1 MIGLSSDCS
10 GRDLSC
16 PFQNHTPDWSA
27 AGNPAAPVGDL
38 HFAAGGIPG
47 FLLYTQ
53 LTMLFGGR
61 CACCASRATKNH
73 ARPLSIQPLPTLLAA
88 LCRWPVDPAA
98 AAPRLFGTDSRAFP
112 DNRANLLAGTKL
124 PSPGHCGN
132 ARRRKSQRRAAFLL
146 HYAGDGGS
154 DTLHPPTSPQEEIPE
169 EDDPP
174 VIGESQAVQSPAATV
189 PEAQTGSESTG
200 QGGDLLGSENNTAAA
215 TYVLNTN
222 SMKFHHANCRY
233 ASRISPEN
241 YRNCSSREEAI
252 AQGFIPCG
260 VCNP

>member
-1 MIGLSSDCS
+1 MPVSKKPHPDWVQLAIRLLQWGICILLLGEFLDSFFTLSSLCF
-10 GRDLSC
+10 L
-16 PFQNHTPDWSA
+16 
-27 AGNPAAPVGDL
+27 AGAVLAAPPVQQKIMRGRFQSIL
-38 HFAAGGIPG
+38 CLLSLLLFAGGRLILP
-47 FLLYTQ
+47 
-53 LTMLFGGR
+53 
-61 CACCASRATKNH
+61 
-73 ARPLSIQPLPTLLAA
+73 PPLPIDSLQTAVPSQTITQAPAQSAPSQVIVEMPAEENPSVELLSSFIMQAM
-88 LCRWPVDPAA
+88 
-98 AAPRLFGTDSRAFP
+98 
-112 DNRANLLAGTKL
+112 AGQT
-124 PSPGHCGN
+124 PSI
-132 ARRRKSQRRAAFLL
+132 
-146 HYAGDGGS
+146 
-154 DTLHPPTSPQEEIPE
+154 PPTSPQEEIPE

-241 YRNCSSREEAI
+241 YRTCSSREEAI

>member
-1 MIGLSSDCS
+1 MPVSKKTHPDWVQLAIRLLQWGICILLLGEFLDSFFTLSSLCF
-10 GRDLSC
+10 L
-16 PFQNHTPDWSA
+16 
-27 AGNPAAPVGDL
+27 AGAVLAAPPVQQKIMRGRFQSIL
-38 HFAAGGIPG
+38 CLLSLLLFAGGRLILP
-47 FLLYTQ
+47 
-53 LTMLFGGR
+53 
-61 CACCASRATKNH
+61 
-73 ARPLSIQPLPTLLAA
+73 PPLPINSLQTAVPSQTITQAPAQSAPSQVIVEMPAEENPSVELLSPFIMQAM
-88 LCRWPVDPAA
+88 
-98 AAPRLFGTDSRAFP
+98 
-112 DNRANLLAGTKL
+112 AGQT
-124 PSPGHCGN
+124 PSI
-132 ARRRKSQRRAAFLL
+132 
-146 HYAGDGGS
+146 
-154 DTLHPPTSPQEEIPE
+154 PPTSPQEEIPE
-169 EDDPP
+169 EDDSP

-241 YRNCSSREEAI
+241 YRTCSSREEAI

>member
-1 MIGLSSDCS
+1 MPVSKKPHPDWVQLAIRLLQWGICILLLGEFLDSFFTLSSLCF
-10 GRDLSC
+10 L
-16 PFQNHTPDWSA
+16 
-27 AGNPAAPVGDL
+27 AGAVLAAPPVQQKIMRGRFQSIL
-38 HFAAGGIPG
+38 C
-47 FLLYTQ
+47 LL
-53 LTMLFGGR
+53 
-61 CACCASRATKNH
+61 S
-73 ARPLSIQPLPTLLAA
+73 LLLVYSAQT
-88 LCRWPVDPAA
+88 
-98 AAPRLFGTDSRAFP
+98 AAPSQTIEQTSLPAQSSPPQVIVEMPAEENP
-112 DNRANLLAGTKL
+112 SVELLSSFIMQAMAGQT
-124 PSPGHCGN
+124 PSI
-132 ARRRKSQRRAAFLL
+132 
-146 HYAGDGGS
+146 
-154 DTLHPPTSPQEEIPE
+154 PPTSPQEEIPE

-200 QGGDLLGSENNTAAA
+200 QGGDRLGSENNTAAA

-241 YRNCSSREEAI
+241 YRTCSSREEAI

>member
-1 MIGLSSDCS
+1 MPVSKKPHPDWVQLAIRLLQWGICILLLGEFLDSFFTLSSLCF
-10 GRDLSC
+10 L
-16 PFQNHTPDWSA
+16 
-27 AGNPAAPVGDL
+27 AGAVLAAPPVQQKIMRGRFQSIL
-38 HFAAGGIPG
+38 CLLSLLLFAGGRLILP
-47 FLLYTQ
+47 
-53 LTMLFGGR
+53 
-61 CACCASRATKNH
+61 
-73 ARPLSIQPLPTLLAA
+73 PPLPIDSLQTAVPSQTITQAPAQSAPSQVIVEMPAEENPSVELLSSFIMQAM
-88 LCRWPVDPAA
+88 
-98 AAPRLFGTDSRAFP
+98 
-112 DNRANLLAGTKL
+112 AGQT
-124 PSPGHCGN
+124 PSI
-132 ARRRKSQRRAAFLL
+132 
-146 HYAGDGGS
+146 
-154 DTLHPPTSPQEEIPE
+154 PPTSPQEEIPE

-189 PEAQTGSESTG
+189 PEVQTGSESTG

-241 YRNCSSREEAI
+241 YRTCSSREEAI

>member
-1 MIGLSSDCS
+1 MPVSKKPHPDWVQLAIRLLQWGICILLLGEFLDSFFTLSSLCF
-10 GRDLSC
+10 L
-16 PFQNHTPDWSA
+16 
-27 AGNPAAPVGDL
+27 AGAVLAAPPVQQKIMRGRFQSSL
-38 HFAAGGIPG
+38 CLLSLLLFAGGRLILP
-47 FLLYTQ
+47 
-53 LTMLFGGR
+53 
-61 CACCASRATKNH
+61 
-73 ARPLSIQPLPTLLAA
+73 PPLPIDSLQTAVPSQTITQAPAQSAPIQVIMETPAEENPSVELLSSFIMQAM
-88 LCRWPVDPAA
+88 
-98 AAPRLFGTDSRAFP
+98 
-112 DNRANLLAGTKL
+112 AGQT
-124 PSPGHCGN
+124 PSI
-132 ARRRKSQRRAAFLL
+132 
-146 HYAGDGGS
+146 
-154 DTLHPPTSPQEEIPE
+154 PPTSPQEEIPE

-222 SMKFHHANCRY
+222 SMKFHYANCRY

-241 YRNCSSREEAI
+241 YRTCSSREEAI

>member
-1 MIGLSSDCS
+1 MIGLSSDFS
-10 GRDLSC
+10 GEGFVLPVSKK
-16 PFQNHTPDWSA
+16 PHPDWVQLAIRLFQWGICILLLGEFLDSFFTLSSLCFL
-27 AGNPAAPVGDL
+27 AGAVLAAPPVQQKIMRGRFQSIL
-38 HFAAGGIPG
+38 CLLSLLLFAGGRLILP
-47 FLLYTQ
+47 
-53 LTMLFGGR
+53 
-61 CACCASRATKNH
+61 
-73 ARPLSIQPLPTLLAA
+73 PPLPINSLQTAVPSQTITQAPAQSAPSQVIVEMPAEENPSVELLSSFIMQAM
-88 LCRWPVDPAA
+88 
-98 AAPRLFGTDSRAFP
+98 
-112 DNRANLLAGTKL
+112 AGQT
-124 PSPGHCGN
+124 PSI
-132 ARRRKSQRRAAFLL
+132 
-146 HYAGDGGS
+146 
-154 DTLHPPTSPQEEIPE
+154 PPTSPQEEIPE

-222 SMKFHHANCRY
+222 SMKFHYANCRY

-241 YRNCSSREEAI
+241 YRTCSSREEAI

>member
-1 MIGLSSDCS
+1 MPVSKKPHPDWVQLAIRLLQWGICILLLGEFLDSFFTLSSLC
-10 GRDLSC
+10 
-16 PFQNHTPDWSA
+16 FSA
-27 AGNPAAPVGDL
+27 GAVLAAPPVQQKIMRGRFQSIL
-38 HFAAGGIPG
+38 CLLSLLLFAGGRLILP
-47 FLLYTQ
+47 
-53 LTMLFGGR
+53 
-61 CACCASRATKNH
+61 
-73 ARPLSIQPLPTLLAA
+73 PPLPIDSLQTAVPSQTITQAPAQSAPSQVIVEMPAEENPSVELLSSFIMQAM
-88 LCRWPVDPAA
+88 
-98 AAPRLFGTDSRAFP
+98 
-112 DNRANLLAGTKL
+112 AGQT
-124 PSPGHCGN
+124 PSI
-132 ARRRKSQRRAAFLL
+132 
-146 HYAGDGGS
+146 
-154 DTLHPPTSPQEEIPE
+154 PPTSPQEEIPE

-241 YRNCSSREEAI
+241 YRTCSSREEAI

>member
-1 MIGLSSDCS
+1 MPVSKKPHPDWVQLAIRLLQWGICILLLGEFLDSFFTLSSLCFS
-10 GRDLSC
+10 AGAVLVAPPVQQKIMRGRFQSILCLLSLLL
-16 PFQNHTPDWSA
+16 F
-27 AGNPAAPVGDL
+27 
-38 HFAAGGIPG
+38 AGGRLILP
-47 FLLYTQ
+47 
-53 LTMLFGGR
+53 
-61 CACCASRATKNH
+61 
-73 ARPLSIQPLPTLLAA
+73 PPLPINSLQTAVPSQTITQAPAQSAPSQVIVEMPTEENPSVELLSSFIMQAM
-88 LCRWPVDPAA
+88 
-98 AAPRLFGTDSRAFP
+98 
-112 DNRANLLAGTKL
+112 AGQT
-124 PSPGHCGN
+124 PSI
-132 ARRRKSQRRAAFLL
+132 
-146 HYAGDGGS
+146 
-154 DTLHPPTSPQEEIPE
+154 PPTSPQEEIPE

-200 QGGDLLGSENNTAAA
+200 QGGDRLGSENNTAAA

-241 YRNCSSREEAI
+241 YRTCSSREEAI

>member
-1 MIGLSSDCS
+1 MPVSKKPHPDWVQLAIRLLQWGICILLLGEFLDSFFTLSSLCF
-10 GRDLSC
+10 L
-16 PFQNHTPDWSA
+16 
-27 AGNPAAPVGDL
+27 AGAVLAAPPVQQKIMRGRFQSSL
-38 HFAAGGIPG
+38 CLLSLLLFAGGRLILP
-47 FLLYTQ
+47 
-53 LTMLFGGR
+53 
-61 CACCASRATKNH
+61 
-73 ARPLSIQPLPTLLAA
+73 PPLPVYSWH
-88 LCRWPVDPAA
+88 RQ
-98 AAPRLFGTDSRAFP
+98 PRLPRQSTQASLPAQSAP
-112 DNRANLLAGTKL
+112 PQVIVEMPAEENPSVELLSSFIMQAMAGQT
-124 PSPGHCGN
+124 PSI
-132 ARRRKSQRRAAFLL
+132 
-146 HYAGDGGS
+146 
-154 DTLHPPTSPQEEIPE
+154 PPTSPQEEIPE

-174 VIGESQAVQSPAATV
+174 VIGESQAVPSPAATV

-241 YRNCSSREEAI
+241 YRTCSSREEAI

>member
-1 MIGLSSDCS
+1 MPVSKKSRPDWVQLAIRLLQWGICILLLEEFLDSFFTLSSLCF
-10 GRDLSC
+10 L
-16 PFQNHTPDWSA
+16 
-27 AGNPAAPVGDL
+27 AGAVLAAPPVQKKIMRGRFQSIL
-38 HFAAGGIPG
+38 CLLSLLLFAGG
-47 FLLYTQ
+47 Q
-53 LTMLFGGR
+53 LIL
-61 CACCASRATKNH
+61 
-73 ARPLSIQPLPTLLAA
+73 PPPLPINSLQTAVPSQTITQAPAQSAPSQVIVEMPAEENPSVELLSSFIMQAM
-88 LCRWPVDPAA
+88 
-98 AAPRLFGTDSRAFP
+98 
-112 DNRANLLAGTKL
+112 AGQT
-124 PSPGHCGN
+124 PSI
-132 ARRRKSQRRAAFLL
+132 
-146 HYAGDGGS
+146 
-154 DTLHPPTSPQEEIPE
+154 PPTSPQEEIPE

-222 SMKFHHANCRY
+222 SMKFHYANCRY

-241 YRNCSSREEAI
+241 YRTCSSREEAI

>member
-1 MIGLSSDCS
+1 MPVSKKPHPDWVQLAIRLLQWGICILLLGEFLDSFFTLSSLC
-10 GRDLSC
+10 
-16 PFQNHTPDWSA
+16 FSA
-27 AGNPAAPVGDL
+27 GAVLAAPPVQQKIMRGRFQSIL
-38 HFAAGGIPG
+38 CLLSLLLFAGGRLILP
-47 FLLYTQ
+47 
-53 LTMLFGGR
+53 
-61 CACCASRATKNH
+61 
-73 ARPLSIQPLPTLLAA
+73 PPLPINSLQTAVPSQTITQAPAQSAPSQVIVEMPTEENPSVELLSSFIMQAM
-88 LCRWPVDPAA
+88 
-98 AAPRLFGTDSRAFP
+98 
-112 DNRANLLAGTKL
+112 AGQT
-124 PSPGHCGN
+124 PSI
-132 ARRRKSQRRAAFLL
+132 
-146 HYAGDGGS
+146 
-154 DTLHPPTSPQEEIPE
+154 PPTSPQEEIPE

-241 YRNCSSREEAI
+241 YRTCSSREEAI

>member
-1 MIGLSSDCS
+1 MPVSKKSHPDWVQLAIRLLQWGICILLLGEFLDSFFTLSSLCF
-10 GRDLSC
+10 L
-16 PFQNHTPDWSA
+16 
-27 AGNPAAPVGDL
+27 AGAVLAAPPVQQKIMRGRFQSIL
-38 HFAAGGIPG
+38 CLLSLLLFAGGRLILP
-47 FLLYTQ
+47 
-53 LTMLFGGR
+53 
-61 CACCASRATKNH
+61 
-73 ARPLSIQPLPTLLAA
+73 PPLPINSLQTAVPSQTITQAPAQSAPSQVIMETPAEENPSVELLSPFIMQAM
-88 LCRWPVDPAA
+88 
-98 AAPRLFGTDSRAFP
+98 
-112 DNRANLLAGTKL
+112 AGQT
-124 PSPGHCGN
+124 PSI
-132 ARRRKSQRRAAFLL
+132 
-146 HYAGDGGS
+146 
-154 DTLHPPTSPQEEIPE
+154 PPTSPQEEIPE

-241 YRNCSSREEAI
+241 YRTCSSREEAI